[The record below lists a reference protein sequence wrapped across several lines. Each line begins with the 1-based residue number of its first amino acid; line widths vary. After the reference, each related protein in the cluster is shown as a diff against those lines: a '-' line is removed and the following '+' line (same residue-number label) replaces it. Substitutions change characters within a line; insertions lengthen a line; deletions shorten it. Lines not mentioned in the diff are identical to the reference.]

1 MIKTFRNLSLELHT
15 DSLGKHNVRLDNSL
29 NNQYV
34 NILTTV
40 NKVQALLLFQDLYDV
55 LKKHQEGG
63 D

>member
-1 MIKTFRNLSLELHT
+1 MIKNFGNLSLELYT

-29 NNQYV
+29 NNQYI

>member
-1 MIKTFRNLSLELHT
+1 MIKNFGNLSLELYT
-15 DSLGKHNVRLDNSL
+15 DSLCKHNVRLDNSL
-29 NNQYV
+29 NNQYI

>member
-1 MIKTFRNLSLELHT
+1 MIKNFRNLSLELYT
-15 DSLGKHNVRLDNSL
+15 DNLGKHSIRLDNSL

-40 NKVQALLLFQDLYDV
+40 NKAQALLLFQDLYDV

>member
-1 MIKTFRNLSLELHT
+1 MKKKFKELSLELQT
-15 DSLGKHNVRLDNSL
+15 DNLGKHHVRLDNSL
-29 NNQYV
+29 NNQYI